1 MKKYL
6 SVLALDAKCTV
17 YKLLGI
23 LFASSAVQIWN
34 FRRILW
40 KTIHNYVDNLG
51 AEETAQIEARRL
63 LITFERALEDSYLH
77 WIFGLT
83 FLLAVAVLVYS
94 CSEHGKVK
102 TKQFL
107 WRLRIER
114 RGLYIVWTLYRVFW
128 VALIMAWQILLVI
141 GLNEMYQQLIGK
153 GKSPQALYMAFQ
165 RNSFLH
171 NLLPLTD
178 VLGIVKLLCM
188 VVFLGMGA
196 AYVGYRGIGE
206 HKNACGVVAILMIY
220 AILFFSAGADIF
232 SIEIVF
238 IGVCIIAIISMAVSV
253 AGSLGEHYDG

>member
-23 LFASSAVQIWN
+23 LFVSGLVQIWN
-34 FRRILW
+34 FRRVLLE
-40 KTIHNYVDNLG
+40 TLHNYVDNLG
-51 AEETAQIEARRL
+51 AEETARIEERRL
-63 LITFERALEDSYLH
+63 LITFERALGESYLQ
-77 WIFGLT
+77 WFFGVT
-83 FLLAVAVLVYS
+83 LLLSVAVLIYG

-114 RGLYIVWTLYRVFW
+114 RGVYIVWALYRIFW
-128 VALIMAWQILLVI
+128 VALIIAWQILLVI
-141 GLNEMYQQLIGK
+141 GLHEMYQQLIGK
-153 GKSPQALYMAFQ
+153 GKAPQSLYMAFQ

-196 AYVGYRGIGE
+196 AYVGYRGISE
-206 HKNACGVVAILMIY
+206 HKNACGAMTVLMIY
-220 AILFFSAGADIF
+220 AILLFSAGADGYAIDM
-232 SIEIVF
+232 VF
-238 IGVCIIAIISMAVSV
+238 ISLSVSTSVGMAVSV

>member
-6 SVLALDAKCTV
+6 SVLALDARCTV

-23 LFASSAVQIWN
+23 LLASSVLQIWN

-40 KTIHNYVDNLG
+40 KTMHYYIDNLG
-51 AEETAQIEARRL
+51 AEETAQIEERRL
-63 LITFERALEDSYLH
+63 LITFERALGESHLQ
-77 WIFGLT
+77 WFFGVT
-83 FLLAVAVLVYS
+83 LLLSVAVLIYS

-114 RGLYIVWTLYRVFW
+114 RGLYIVWAFYRVFW
-128 VALIMAWQILLVI
+128 FALIMAWQILLVI

-153 GKSPQALYMAFQ
+153 GKAPQSLYMAFQ
-165 RNSFLH
+165 RNAFLH
-171 NLLPLTD
+171 NMLPLTD

-188 VVFLGMGA
+188 IVFLGMGT

-206 HKNACGVVAILMIY
+206 HKNACGAVAVLMIY
-220 AILFFSAGADIF
+220 AILLFAAGADIF
-232 SIEIVF
+232 FIEIVF
-238 IGVCIIAIISMAVSV
+238 IGACVIAIIGMAVSV